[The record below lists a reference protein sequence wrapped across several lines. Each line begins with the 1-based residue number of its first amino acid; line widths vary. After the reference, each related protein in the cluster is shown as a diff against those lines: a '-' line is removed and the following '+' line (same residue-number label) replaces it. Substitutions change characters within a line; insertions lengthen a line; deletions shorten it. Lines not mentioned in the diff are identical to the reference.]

1 MPSGET
7 RTFDV
12 DERLVMPETRYEI
25 IDGEVVYVS
34 PADPAHA
41 SRHSKLSA
49 LLEAYAAQGYD
60 AASDMLTRTSELGDM
75 APDGSVYPAAP
86 DPRTGRRQLE
96 ELAFEIAS
104 TERLA
109 HAGKKA
115 ARLSERGVRRVFALD
130 VGRQKVLEWSS
141 ALGTWQILASDA
153 KIEDRALA
161 IPLPVHDLVAVAKA
175 DDAVARALLAKGNT
189 VLAEAVAGAIAIAQ
203 ASAQARG
210 KALALLA
217 VLRARGL
224 SVESAAERRILE
236 TTNEAELD
244 TWLAGATRCAS
255 VAALLGGER

>member
-12 DERLVMPETRYEI
+12 DDRLVMPETRYE

-34 PADPAHA
+34 PADPLHA

-49 LLEAYAAQGYD
+49 LLEAYVAEGYD

-75 APDGSVYPAAP
+75 APDGSVYPSAP
-86 DPRTGRRQLE
+86 DPETGRRQLE
-96 ELAFEIAS
+96 ELAFEVVS

-109 HAGKKA
+109 QAGKKA

-130 VGRQKVLEWSS
+130 VARQRVLEWS
-141 ALGTWQILASDA
+141 ATLGTWEILASDA
-153 KIEDRALA
+153 SIEDRALA
-161 IPLPVHDLVAVAKA
+161 LPLLVHDLVAAAKA
-175 DDAVARALLAKGNT
+175 DDAMARALLAKGNP
-189 VLAEAVAGAIAIAQ
+189 VLAEAIAGAQAQ
-203 ASAQARG
+203 AQAKG

-224 SVESAAERRILE
+224 AVEPATERRILE
-236 TTNEAELD
+236 TANERELD
-244 TWLAGATRCAS
+244 AWLVEAASCAS
-255 VAALLGGER
+255 VAVLLGDEY